1 MPKAKAAP
9 NFNPMLED
17 GGDALTDEEKAAQA
31 AEESGAAAAP
41 ASEDGEQPEGGE
53 QQAAEQPET
62 AEGKGKG
69 KKPSTIPYDRFQEV
83 VEERNQTRL
92 KLEQIERENNQSREQ
107 WARLQER
114 QKLADE
120 AQNRAAQAAQAAER
134 AKLRPDPDVDP
145 SGARAWDAEQRAIAA
160 EQRVGQLEN
169 FVNTRSTELQ
179 GWTQQQQMAGYV
191 QQAANRGRMQHADW
205 DARVDF
211 ARAERTKFWMSVGH
225 NEEAAR
231 KIVTNEEMAL
241 VTSAAQT
248 GADLVAAVATM
259 TTQWG
264 YRPPTNG
271 GTRTNGT
278 NGSAKLD
285 QIAAGQRAQGLG
297 RTQSADS
304 PSQKQW
310 QAMDS
315 QEFAVFIANME
326 DTDFLE
332 MTKDKTFNKR
342 VASLDT
348 GA

>member
-17 GGDALTDEEKAAQA
+17 TGDALSDEEKAAAA
-31 AEESGAAAAP
+31 AEESGAVAIAP
-41 ASEDGEQPEGGE
+41 EDGEQPEGGE

-62 AEGKGKG
+62 AEGKSRGR
-69 KKPSTIPYDRFQEV
+69 KPSTIPYDRFQEV

-92 KLEQIERENNQSREQ
+92 RLEQIERENADSREK

-114 QKLADE
+114 QQMATE
-120 AQNRAAQAAQAAER
+120 AQNRAAQAAAVAER
-134 AKLRPDPDVDP
+134 AAQRPDPDVDAA
-145 SGARAWDAEQRAIAA
+145 GARAWDAEQRAIAA

-179 GWTQQQQMAGYV
+179 GWTQQQQMEGYIR
-191 QQAANRGRMQHADW
+191 QAADRGRAQHADW

-211 ARAERTKFWMSVGH
+211 ARAERTKMWMSVGH
-225 NEEAAR
+225 SEDAAKKIVANEE
-231 KIVTNEEMAL
+231 TAL
-241 VTSAAQT
+241 VVSAAQT
-248 GADLVAAVATM
+248 GADLVPVIASM
-259 TTQWG
+259 TAQWG
-264 YRPPTNG
+264 YKPPTNG
-271 GTRTNGT
+271 ATRTNGT
-278 NGSAKLD
+278 NGSVKLE
-285 QIAAGQRAQGLG
+285 QIANGQRVQGLG
-297 RTQSADS
+297 RTQSAET

-310 QAMDS
+310 QTMDN

-332 MTKDKTFNKR
+332 FTKDKTFNKR